1 MDPSDTQMYRE
12 AGEAPSCVAR
22 QADEAAAAVAEI
34 GTALRDL
41 SPRLVATIARGSSD
55 HAATYA
61 KYLIETATGAPV
73 ASFAPS
79 VSSVYEAHSTMR
91 GAACIA
97 ISQSGMSPD
106 LVSAT
111 QSASRGGA
119 LSIALV
125 NDTASPLAKEAK
137 LVAPLCA
144 FPETAVAATK
154 SYLASL
160 ALSAR
165 IVASW
170 SQDAELEAAIDRL
183 PEAMARAW
191 ALDWSEAENG
201 MIGARSL
208 FVIGRGSGLGIA
220 QEAALKFKETCRIH
234 AEAYSSAEVLHGP
247 AAVVRDGFPI
257 LAFTQDDASRESVCE
272 TCTRLAEMG
281 ARVFLAGAQ
290 AQGCISLP
298 SLPEDARLQ
307 PILLAQ
313 AFYRLAN
320 ACAARLGE
328 NPDAPPN
335 LMKVTETT

>member
-1 MDPSDTQMYRE
+1 MNPSDTQMYRE
-12 AGEAPSCVAR
+12 AGEAPGCVAR
-22 QADEAAAAVAEI
+22 QSSEAGAHVAAI
-34 GTALRDL
+34 GAALRDL

-61 KYLIETATGAPV
+61 KYLIETATGVPV

-79 VSSVYEAHSTMR
+79 VSSVYEARRTMR

-97 ISQSGMSPD
+97 ISQSGRSPD
-106 LVSAT
+106 LVAAA

-125 NDTASPLAKEAK
+125 NDTASPLAEEAD

-160 ALSAR
+160 ALMAR
-165 IVASW
+165 FVASW

-183 PEAMARAW
+183 PEAMERAW
-191 ALDWSEAENG
+191 ALDWGEAERTLTK
-201 MIGARSL
+201 ARSL

-234 AEAYSSAEVLHGP
+234 AEAYSAAEVLHGP
-247 AAVVRDGFPI
+247 AAVVRDGFPV
-257 LAFTQDDASRESVCE
+257 LAFAQDDASRNSVGE
-272 TCTRLAEMG
+272 TCARLAAMG
-281 ARVFLAGAQ
+281 ARVFIAGAQ
-290 AQGCISLP
+290 APGCTSLP
-298 SLPEDARLQ
+298 SLAQDARLQ

-320 ACAARLGE
+320 ACAVELGE
-328 NPDAPPN
+328 NPDAPPH